1 MRMTL
6 RSAAAAIS
14 LVLVGVL
21 AFSATSAGA
30 QSDDSYVGAEV
41 KSATL
46 IRTAEPVVAAS
57 VKSSNEA
64 LAFTGSDALTVGL
77 VGVVAIMA
85 GTSLLVIRRRSNA

>member
-1 MRMTL
+1 M
-6 RSAAAAIS
+6 
-14 LVLVGVL
+14 L

-46 IRTAEPVVAAS
+46 IRTADPVVAAS
-57 VKSSNEA
+57 VKSSAVSNDA